1 MISLKK
7 KQTGLGLSQS
17 KGFTIVELLI
27 VIVVIG
33 ILAAIVITT
42 FVGVQKRA
50 RDSERKSDL
59 QAISS
64 QVEVYFADKTQY
76 PSLAEINNTNPTDF
90 RTNNLKGLKDEA
102 LTDPSGTAGAVL
114 AATAPA
120 GNSSTYQYAYVVSP
134 TGCDNS
140 VGNECTG
147 FTLEANLENS
157 DTNHQVTGS
166 NN

>member
-7 KQTGLGLSQS
+7 KQT
-17 KGFTIVELLI
+17 GFTIVELLI

-59 QAISS
+59 QALAS
-64 QVEVYFADKTQY
+64 QIEVYFADNSFY
-76 PSLAEINNTNPTDF
+76 PSLGQMNDPVF
-90 RTNNLKGLKDEA
+90 RGDNLQGLKDEA
-102 LTDPSGTAGAVL
+102 LDDPSDAAGPVL
-114 AATAPA
+114 AATAPDA
-120 GNSSTYQYAYVVSP
+120 ATGPLQYSYET
-134 TGCDNS
+134 TGCNAA
-140 VGNECTG
+140 GIECQG
-147 FTLEANLENS
+147 FTLTANLENDES
-157 DTNHQVTGS
+157 PPVNHIVTGS